1 MPNPPEIE
9 RKKPMSR
16 FTNRNRNNKNK
27 NKNGLRIPSKNPNNY
42 EPNIMENA
50 MLVNATTGYNYKKKA
65 NVNAKQAWANYTR
78 KRNQIKKN
86 GNK

>member
-16 FTNRNRNNKNK
+16 FTNRNR
-27 NKNGLRIPSKNPNNY
+27 KNGLRIPSKNPNNY
-42 EPNIMENA
+42 EPNIMNHA

-78 KRNQIKKN
+78 KRNQMKNKN